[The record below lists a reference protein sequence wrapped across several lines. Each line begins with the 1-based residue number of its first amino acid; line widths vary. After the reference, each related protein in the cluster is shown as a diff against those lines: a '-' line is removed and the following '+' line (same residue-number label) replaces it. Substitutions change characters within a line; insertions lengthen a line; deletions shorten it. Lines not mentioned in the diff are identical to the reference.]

1 MQRAYYR
8 PQIREM
14 RERVGQM
21 VEEEWEAYYKA
32 NVNSMKEHMEVSICL
47 DLHDDDWLI
56 PDSTR
61 ILSKNG

>member
-1 MQRAYYR
+1 
-8 PQIREM
+8 M

-61 ILSKNG
+61 ISSENG